1 MTKVTRGVSAAQ
13 WLSGCGS
20 WSGKPG
26 LGSVLMMQLRI
37 GYNVIN
43 RVQKFRRNIYV
54 GGFMAG
60 ELIIPGHHN
69 PAERFVLAVV

>member
-1 MTKVTRGVSAAQ
+1 
-13 WLSGCGS
+13 
-20 WSGKPG
+20 
-26 LGSVLMMQLRI
+26 MMQLRI
-37 GYNVIN
+37 GYMVIN